1 MDFLK
6 VGRTRLT
13 KPQKLTLYFFA
24 DSASALLINNG
35 IHLVV
40 VFSFLQLEQYLK
52 VDPPAPPHDHKDKV

>member
-1 MDFLK
+1 MHYGFLK
-6 VGRTRLT
+6 CCQDTVDEATETDSL
-13 KPQKLTLYFFA
+13 FFA

-52 VDPPAPPHDHKDKV
+52 VDPPANPTS

>member
-1 MDFLK
+1 MLYDFFKSWYDTVNEAAETDSL
-6 VGRTRLT
+6 
-13 KPQKLTLYFFA
+13 FFA

-52 VDPPAPPHDHKDKV
+52 VDPPANPTS